1 MTGGMDER
9 HNLAPTETL
18 MKNGGTAWQPVKAL
32 PTARGQLAGVGLD
45 HGRFVVTGGLW
56 CRILMMIFV
65 CEEDLYILILFVT
78 YIIDT
83 CSETNT

>member
-9 HNLAPTETL
+9 HNLASTETL

-65 CEEDLYILILFVT
+65 CEEDIYPNVVR
-78 YIIDT
+78 
-83 CSETNT
+83 NVHN

>member
-1 MTGGMDER
+1 MDER
-9 HNLAPTETL
+9 HNLASTETL
-18 MKNGGTAWQPVKAL
+18 MKNGGTAWQPVKDL
-32 PTARGQLAGVGLD
+32 PSGRNQLAGVGLD